1 MDMEEGRAD
10 NVAALAKDSARKD
23 AAHRMPA
30 IPLTV
35 LAPLIIVMTLI
46 GSLVPAYVY
55 LVRGMN
61 DAVTL
66 LSQEYLT
73 GVMSSVNLQ
82 IVGSSKRL
90 EPISLFFTGNP
101 EVRAALVGTTPNNT
115 LQTASFVPQMIN
127 MHYKNP
133 GVDVIAISRPM
144 WKAGY
149 GPGDPINVNTVQ
161 LLQLSTFNIGVLAFY
176 RYDYQSSVLASVYKA
191 PASNASS
198 YAITSDP
205 FNFANLFADSMSVRQ
220 PLGQNGTQ
228 IRRSPY
234 FNVFVDAGRN
244 TTIAYTST
252 QSFAN
257 STAALPD
264 YYCSVGQRV
273 DVTWNNILRTS
284 RPNNNSIVAV
294 FKQDWTVGGSSAE
307 SPDSTGRLTSAGY
320 VFTMTTVDPLTLAFQ
335 QYLKDNYQSNFF
347 AIATSNITT
356 SEVVIAG
363 TRWVSPGMLSCLSL
377 KEKTTFDI
385 MLTQAMHMSSYSDQ
399 DYLLVTAI
407 PRSDVYGSID
417 HSRTQAL
424 SISLG
429 IASGMAVLSV
439 ILFILVVIP
448 LFKLARAMGI
458 LTKLDFGQLEK
469 SNVLDDRS
477 FIWEVRKVQ
486 EVFGLM
492 VKAFAGGLKR
502 NKAMVSAAIQEST
515 SSGNTRRKASE
526 ASPLMGQPVKK

>member
-1 MDMEEGRAD
+1 MEMEEGRED
-10 NVAALAKDSARKD
+10 NVAALAKESARKD
-23 AAHRMPA
+23 AAHRLPA

-55 LVRGMN
+55 LIRGMN

-73 GVMSSVNLQ
+73 GVMTSVNMQ

-90 EPISLFFTGNP
+90 EPISLFYTGNP

-144 WKAGY
+144 WKDGY
-149 GPGDPINVNTVQ
+149 GPGDPVNVNTVQ
-161 LLQLSTFNIGVLAFY
+161 LLQVSTFNIGILAFY

-198 YAITSDP
+198 YAITSIP
-205 FNFANLFADSMSVRQ
+205 FNHANLFADSMSVRQ
-220 PLGQNGTQ
+220 PLGQPGTQ

-234 FNVFVDAGRN
+234 FNVFVDTGRN
-244 TTIAYTST
+244 TTIAYTSS

-273 DVTWNNILRTS
+273 DVTWNNILRTA

-307 SPDSTGRLTSAGY
+307 SPDSTGRLSAVGY
-320 VFTMTTVDPLTLAFQ
+320 VFTMTVVDPLTLAFQ
-335 QYLKDNYQSNFF
+335 QYLKDNYQSNFY
-347 AIATSNITT
+347 AIATSDITT

-363 TRWVSPGMLSCLSL
+363 TRW
-377 KEKTTFDI
+377 I

-448 LFKLARAMGI
+448 LFKLARAMNI

>member
-1 MDMEEGRAD
+1 MEMEEGRED
-10 NVAALAKDSARKD
+10 NVAALAKESARKD
-23 AAHRMPA
+23 AGSRIPA

-35 LAPLIIVMTLI
+35 LAPLIIVLTLI

-61 DAVTL
+61 DAVNL
-66 LSQEYLT
+66 LSAEYLN
-73 GVMSSVNLQ
+73 GVMNNVNLQ

-90 EPISLFFTGNP
+90 EPIAQYFAASP
-101 EVRAALVGTTPNNT
+101 DVRASLVGTMPNGT
-115 LQTASFVPQMIN
+115 LQTAPWVSQMVNI
-127 MHYKNP
+127 YYQTP
-133 GVDVIAISRPM
+133 GVDVIAITAAS
-144 WKAGY
+144 WKPGF
-149 GPGDPINVNTVQ
+149 GPGSPIDTTHVQ
-161 LLQLSTFNIGVLAFY
+161 LLQASTFNIGKVAFY
-176 RYDYQSSVLASVYKA
+176 RYDYESAVLAAVYNA
-191 PASNASS
+191 PAANASS
-198 YAITSDP
+198 YAITTLP
-205 FNFANLFADSMSVRQ
+205 YNHANLFAPSIGMRQ
-220 PLGQNGTQ
+220 LLNDPTVVM
-228 IRRSPY
+228 RRNLY
-234 FNVFVDAGRN
+234 FNVFIDNSHN
-244 TTIAYTST
+244 TTIAYTSM

-257 STAALPD
+257 ATATVPD

-273 DVTWNNILRTS
+273 DVTWNNILRGA
-284 RPNNNSIVAV
+284 RPNNDSLVAV
-294 FKQDWTVGGSSAE
+294 FKQDWSVGGSSAE
-307 SPDSTGRLTSAGY
+307 SPDNTGRLVPGYGY
-320 VFTMTTVDPLTLAFQ
+320 VFTQTVVDPLTQAFQ
-335 QYLKDNYQSNFF
+335 QYLNSTYNVNFF
-347 AIATSNITT
+347 SIATEGITT
-356 SEVVIAG
+356 SDVVIAG
-363 TRWVSPGMLSCLSL
+363 TRWVRSGRL
-377 KEKTTFDI
+377 
-385 MLTQAMHMSSYSDQ
+385 MHMSSYTDQ

-429 IASGMAVLSV
+429 IASAMAVLSV

-469 SNVLDDRS
+469 SNILDDRS

-526 ASPLMGQPVKK
+526 ASPLMGQASKK